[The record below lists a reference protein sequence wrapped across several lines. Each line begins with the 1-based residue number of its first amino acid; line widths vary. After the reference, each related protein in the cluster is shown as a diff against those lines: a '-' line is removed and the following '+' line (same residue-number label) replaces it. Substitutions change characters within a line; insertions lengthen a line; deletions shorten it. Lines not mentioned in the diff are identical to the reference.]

1 MVEWALGGLAF
12 GFFGSVHCVGM
23 CGPLALSLPG
33 GNQPRWQFW
42 TERGLYNL
50 GRAMTYTALGGV
62 VGLAGQVVSLA
73 GAQQALSV
81 AVGVLFLL
89 SAAVPWVSRQVTRL
103 EQAPSSFLQRVMAPI
118 GTLYRRGGTGS
129 LFVVGLLNGLLPCG
143 FVYAGLATALTAGT
157 VAASMLFMV
166 GFGFGTFPAMLGV
179 SLMGRLA
186 SSAWRTR
193 LQRLVP
199 VALGLVGLLLILRGL
214 GLGGMISP
222 SLSALGG

>member
-1 MVEWALGGLAF
+1 MTWLLAGLAF
-12 GFFGSVHCVGM
+12 GFVGSLHCVGM

-33 GNQPRWQFW
+33 SEQGRVQFV
-42 TERGLYNL
+42 TERLLYNL

-62 VGLAGQVVSLA
+62 VGAAGHVVSLA

-81 AVGVLFLL
+81 TVGVLFLL

-143 FVYAGLATALTAGT
+143 FVYAGLATALTAGSA
-157 VAASMLFMV
+157 AASMLFMA
-166 GFGFGTFPAMLGV
+166 GFGLGTFPAMLGV
-179 SLMGRLA
+179 SLLGRVA
-186 SSAWRTR
+186 GPTWRTR

-199 VALGLVGLLLILRGL
+199 VGLALVGLLLILRGL
-214 GLGGMISP
+214 GWGGMISP
-222 SLSALGG
+222 VLPSPGG